1 MLENFLKFAET
12 EKLTKTQQK
21 AITGGEALAPESEDS
36 RKGKVAA
43 K

>member
-1 MLENFLKFAET
+1 MLDNFSKFEET

-21 AITGGEALAPESEDS
+21 TITGGDTPPEDEDA

>member
-21 AITGGEALAPESEDS
+21 AITGGETEAPESEES

>member
-1 MLENFLKFAET
+1 MLENFSKFAET

-21 AITGGEALAPESEDS
+21 AITGGDAPAPDDDDS

>member
-12 EKLTKTQQK
+12 EKLTRAQQK
-21 AITGGEALAPESEDS
+21 TITGGDTTAPEEDAD

>member
-1 MLENFLKFAET
+1 MLENFLKFDES

-21 AITGGEALAPESEDS
+21 AIQGGDTPEESEEG

-43 K
+43 

>member
-1 MLENFLKFAET
+1 MLDNLSKFEET
-12 EKLTKTQQK
+12 EKLTKAQQK
-21 AITGGEALAPESEDS
+21 AITGGDTPEESEDA

>member
-1 MLENFLKFAET
+1 MLEKFKRFAET
-12 EKLTKTQQK
+12 EKLTKAQQK
-21 AITGGEALAPESEDS
+21 SITGGDAPEPESEES

>member
-1 MLENFLKFAET
+1 MLENFEKFAET
-12 EKLTKTQQK
+12 ERLTKAQQK
-21 AITGGEALAPESEDS
+21 AITGGDAPDEESDES

>member
-1 MLENFLKFAET
+1 MLENFLKFAKT

-21 AITGGEALAPESEDS
+21 TIKGGETLAPESEES